1 MQVSVNTK
9 AFEKQLNNIVNYS
22 FGFLEGID
30 SGKRIFLDNLGKGT
44 IQALGAY
51 IDTNAKLNQQAL
63 HHVYEWYKTGSPSA
77 RLFDLNYTVS
87 GLGLSLGGTFKQSR
101 SLAQDSHT
109 PFYNKAKIME
119 DGTPVTIRPKSSG
132 VLVFKDA
139 GETVFSKKPI
149 TIENPGGNK
158 VVGSFEQIIDEFMI
172 RYFKQSFL
180 RASGL
185 FEYISRPILY
195 KQELAAGAKV
205 GKAKGISTGYKWI
218 INAKVGV
225 E

>member
-1 MQVSVNTK
+1 MQVSVDTK
-9 AFEKQLNNIVNYS
+9 LFEKQLNNIVNYS

-77 RLFDLNYTVS
+77 RLFDLNYIVS

-109 PFYNKAKIME
+109 PFYNKARIME
-119 DGTPVTIRPKSSG
+119 DGMPVTIRPKSSG

-139 GETVFSKKPI
+139 GETVFSKKAI
-149 TIENPGGNK
+149 TVENPGGNK
-158 VVGSFEQIIDEFMI
+158 VVGSFEQIIDEFMM

-180 RASGL
+180 KASGL
-185 FEYISRPILY
+185 FDYISKPILY
-195 KQELAAGAKV
+195 KKELAAGAKV

-218 INAKVGV
+218 VNAKVGV